1 MKNTNTV
8 IAELQAGQSLSISNR
23 KPVGAY
29 SCIGEPTKLKGKQ
42 NMHAFSVFKNFT
54 VTECYEFFSLVE
66 NRNKLTNKT
75 YAVHT
80 EQYTDSEI
88 KRFRTAIK
96 SLIEK
101 DCIRLVSKKDKLY
114 MINPRLIL
122 GSFEAMDDLIAEYET
137 LTKV

>member
-1 MKNTNTV
+1 
-8 IAELQAGQSLSISNR
+8 
-23 KPVGAY
+23 
-29 SCIGEPTKLKGKQ
+29 
-42 NMHAFSVFKNFT
+42 MHAFSVFKNFT
-54 VTECYEFFSLVE
+54 VTECFEFFSLVE

-75 YAVHT
+75 YAIHT
-80 EQYTDSEI
+80 EEYSDSDI
-88 KRFRTAIK
+88 KRFRIAIK

-137 LTKV
+137 LSKV